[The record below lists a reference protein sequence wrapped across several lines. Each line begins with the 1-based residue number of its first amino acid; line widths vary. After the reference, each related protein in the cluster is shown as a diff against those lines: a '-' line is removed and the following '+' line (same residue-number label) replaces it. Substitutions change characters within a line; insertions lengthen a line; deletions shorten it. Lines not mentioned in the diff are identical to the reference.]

1 MWVVKLGGSLASDG
15 RLTRWLEALS
25 RETVVL
31 VPGGG
36 PFADQVRA
44 AQTRWGL
51 DDQTAHDMAIL
62 GMRQYGRMLMGL
74 CPELQAYAFPTL
86 SGRGEKPPAQG
97 AAVWL
102 PQPETLN
109 GAGIPASWDITS
121 DSLAAWFAKEMGALN
136 LLLVKSA
143 KPLDAPAE
151 IACSSLI
158 EQGFVDPAF
167 RGHALASSLQCWLCG
182 PDDHTRLRLG
192 LGNPADSFL
201 RIRARGDG

>member
-1 MWVVKLGGSLASDG
+1 MWVVKLGGSLADDD
-15 RLTRWLEALS
+15 RLPRWLEALS
-25 RETVVL
+25 REVL
-31 VPGGG
+31 VIVPGGG

-44 AQTRWGL
+44 AHTRWGF
-51 DDQTAHDMAIL
+51 DDRTAHDMAIL

-74 CPELQAYAFPTL
+74 CPQLQAFTFPA
-86 SGRGEKPPAQG
+86 SPGFDSSQQG
-97 AAVWL
+97 ATVWL

-121 DSLAAWFAKEMGALN
+121 DSLAAWFARATGNPN

-158 EQGFVDPAF
+158 EQGLVDPAF
-167 RGHALASSLQCWLCG
+167 GGYALASSLQCWLCG

-192 LGNPADSFL
+192 QGNPEDSFL
-201 RIRARGDG
+201 RIRVRDDG